1 MLIYSSKRATNNYAE
16 SKPGGD
22 EKKKK
27 IPERSLKMSNIQKS
41 RSLIKNKN
49 SIHPRE

>member
-27 IPERSLKMSNIQKS
+27 FLKG
-41 RSLIKNKN
+41 
-49 SIHPRE
+49 P